1 MSLVSLDS
9 SFHGASLFLPFCET
23 WSDTKL
29 DQWTTQIT
37 LSEIGIALR
46 PRKSDILRNYK
57 CENPLPLV
65 NSATVD
71 QDSPRLNQSPI
82 FILHVSLSSCTTYS
96 RSSLSLSPAPS
107 PCLPLQALFVVK
119 IFYLQVP
126 FDSCHSLTHTHPI
139 CRHCAAAIPVVAGL
153 TEHQLETPLRL
164 SHSVFRKELK
174 LVGI

>member
-1 MSLVSLDS
+1 MGPLYSHL
-9 SFHGASLFLPFCET
+9 FCET

-65 NSATVD
+65 NSATDTVD

-82 FILHVSLSSCTTYS
+82 FILHVSLSSCTILEA
-96 RSSLSLSPAPS
+96 LSLSSAPS
-107 PCLPLQALFVVK
+107 PCLQLQALFVAK
-119 IFYLQVP
+119 IFYLQIP
-126 FDSCHSLTHTHPI
+126 FDSCHSLTHTRPI

-164 SHSVFRKELK
+164 SHSVFRKELR

>member
-9 SFHGASLFLPFCET
+9 SFHGASLFSPFCET

-82 FILHVSLSSCTTYS
+82 FILHVSLSNCTILEA
-96 RSSLSLSPAPS
+96 RSLSSAQS
-107 PCLPLQALFVVK
+107 PCLQLQALFVAK

-164 SHSVFRKELK
+164 SHSVFRKELR